1 MIYFRCT
8 ACGHSHPSTMQ
19 MPKDAFDGTD
29 LEDLQEICP
38 IERRMVL
45 YSKWLMFWSD
55 AAPAP
60 IKRVRP

>member
-1 MIYFRCT
+1 
-8 ACGHSHPSTMQ
+8 MQ